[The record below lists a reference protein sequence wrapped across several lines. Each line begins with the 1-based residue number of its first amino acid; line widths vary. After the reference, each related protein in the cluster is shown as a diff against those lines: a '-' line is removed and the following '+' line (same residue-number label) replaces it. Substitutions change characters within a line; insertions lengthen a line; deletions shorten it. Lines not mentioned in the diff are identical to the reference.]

1 MKNKTV
7 ILTILMLVFN
17 SMVFASQKE
26 DRTMVKG
33 LRPMSMGG
41 VLPQF
46 LMMKMCFFTI
56 LPV

>member
-33 LRPMSMGG
+33 LRPI